1 VTQRQNHVIVF
12 FLNKFG
18 VVTKAFLLNFSQMTV
33 VIDLPQTDDRFTD
46 RICIAIINGD
56 KFLSFLS
63 IVMFFI
69 LGISMNS
76 LPSSLRPFIFKF
88 MTLLVLVLIQV
99 FLIIDLEL
107 SRSVIENI
115 HNMPDISAAV
125 LFLAAL
131 LIFLTSYSKQI
142 FTLVNLQV
150 TILLLSLNNR
160 TFLMHRT
167 LLPLILMMILLRVF
181 LDDLFVVSFCIVEDV
196 FDSDESIFSDEHHIL
211 YLHHGMRHTELSTLS
226 MLLDQAF
233 KVNYRLIVMM
243 VFRFR
248 T

>member
-18 VVTKAFLLNFSQMTV
+18 VVTKVFLLNFSQMTV

-46 RICIAIINGD
+46 SICIAIINGD
-56 KFLSFLS
+56 KFLNFLS
-63 IVMFFI
+63 IVMFLI
-69 LGISMNS
+69 LIISMNS
-76 LPSSLRPFIFKF
+76 LSSSLRPSIYRFI
-88 MTLLVLVLIQV
+88 TLLLLVLIQV
-99 FLIIDLEL
+99 FLMIDLEL

-131 LIFLTSYSKQI
+131 LIFLTSYCKPI
-142 FTLVNLQV
+142 
-150 TILLLSLNNR
+150 
-160 TFLMHRT
+160 
-167 LLPLILMMILLRVF
+167 LILMIILLRIF

-211 YLHHGMRHTELSTLS
+211 YLHHGMRHIELSSLS

-233 KVNYRLIVMM
+233 KVDYRLIVMM